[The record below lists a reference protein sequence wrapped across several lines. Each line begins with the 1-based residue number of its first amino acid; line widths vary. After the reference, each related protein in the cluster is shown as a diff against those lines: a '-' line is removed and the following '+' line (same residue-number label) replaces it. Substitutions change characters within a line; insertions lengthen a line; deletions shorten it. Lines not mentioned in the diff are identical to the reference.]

1 MQIEKDTILYVLT
14 KSHEYL
20 KSKNIPQARL
30 DAELLLADTLG
41 IERIQLYARF
51 DWKLT
56 EAQKD
61 IYRSRIKERGLK
73 KPVAYIIEK
82 KHFYKSLFYVNP
94 AVLIPRPETEELI
107 EWVLSEYTIENLNV
121 LDLCTGSGCIG
132 LSLKQERPTWKISAS
147 DVSLAALEVA
157 KRNSEIMHLPFENL
171 YESDLFHSIPSQK
184 FDLIVSNPPYIPISE
199 KPTLEEGVRNYEP
212 HMALF
217 LEEPE
222 RFFENLLASAKDYLK
237 ENGAVYLEIHPNYC
251 EKILNLGK
259 QVGFPNGIA
268 KKDLS
273 QKLRFIKFSNQT

>member
-30 DAELLLADTLG
+30 DAELILADTLG

-94 AVLIPRPETEELI
+94 AVLIPRPETEELV
-107 EWVLSEYTIENLNV
+107 EWVLSENTVENLNV
-121 LDLCTGSGCIG
+121 LDLCTGSGCIA
-132 LSLKQERPTWKISAS
+132 LSLKKERLNWKVSVSDIS
-147 DVSLAALEVA
+147 LEALEVS
-157 KRNSEIMHLPFENL
+157 KQNSKNLNLSIENF
-171 YESDLFHSIPSQK
+171 YQSNLFQSIPAQK

-199 KPTLEEGVRNYEP
+199 KPTLEEDVRNYEP
-212 HMALF
+212 HIALF

-222 RFFENLLASAKDYLK
+222 RFFENLLLSAKDYLK
-237 ENGAVYLEIHPNYC
+237 ENGAIYLEIHPNYC

-259 QVGFPNGIA
+259 KVGFPNSTA

-273 QKLRFIKFSNQT
+273 QKWRFIKFSNQT